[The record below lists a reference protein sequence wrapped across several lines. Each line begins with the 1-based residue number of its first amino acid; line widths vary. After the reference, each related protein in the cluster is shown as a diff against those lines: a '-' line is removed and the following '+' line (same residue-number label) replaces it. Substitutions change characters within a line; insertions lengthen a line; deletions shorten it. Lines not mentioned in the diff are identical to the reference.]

1 MADADWH
8 LLSDLVL
15 FHICSY
21 LTARNLVAV
30 GLVCHHW
37 RNVALSRRLWERLL
51 YGDFQVSLRI
61 DEEHCHYDE
70 YRRLAS
76 LSTVKSVKVLR
87 THDDETWHVA
97 FSHDGTKLASG
108 GGHGKVVVWDI
119 RNLTGKNQEAVLLW
133 HLDGKQLEDSPIS
146 DTQYVEFNS
155 SGNLLLVSASS
166 TAFTS
171 DKGELFICSAN
182 DGTFLLRASQLDS
195 RFWSAWADNSWFVA
209 AYSIQN
215 MSVVDLIN
223 VNQSGSQSSSRSV
236 KSISAFAPRVNVVN
250 TELSSNGIQIRQHC
264 IISHAFVRKQSFYI
278 FICQVT
284 KRHKRHL
291 ASSCFSLDIPSSNE
305 TGAYQDFEKIVP
317 VDGYISGMAL
327 TPSEDQLIT
336 AIYPGQHYYNGLP
349 VQHMEVRIY
358 DAIGLFL
365 CHQLPSR
372 DMASP
377 KTYFYCY
384 PGATENVIGC
394 GTLSGVI
401 HLWDRRHNV
410 QIAQLQGHENIVT
423 AVAFCPG
430 RPSVMASA
438 GDDNTVK
445 VWIFSDI
452 STCPL

>member
-133 HLDGKQLEDSPIS
+133 HLDGKELQDSPIS
-146 DTQYVEFNS
+146 YTQYVEFNS
-155 SGNLLLVSASS
+155 SGSLLLVGASS
-166 TAFTS
+166 TGLTY
-171 DKGELFICSAN
+171 DNGELFICNAN
-182 DGTFLLRASQLDS
+182 DGTFLLRASQLDDC
-195 RFWSAWADNSWFVA
+195 FWSAWVDNSWFVA
-209 AYSIQN
+209 AYSMQD

-223 VNQSGSQSSSRSV
+223 VNQSGSRSSSRSI
-236 KSISAFAPRVNVVN
+236 KCTSTFAPRVNVV
-250 TELSSNGIQIRQHC
+250 SSNGIRNRQHC
-264 IISHAFVRKQSFYI
+264 LISHAFVRKQSFYI

-410 QIAQLQGHENIVT
+410 QIAQLQGHTSIAN